1 MSLFAKKSI
10 SSLLEEAGEGGNKLK
25 RTLGPTGLIA
35 LGIGAIIGAGLFSIT
50 GVAAGENAGPAITIS
65 FIIAAVGC
73 AFAGLCYAEFASMIP
88 VAGSAYTYSY
98 ATMGRFIAWII
109 GWDLVLEYA
118 VGAAT
123 VASSWS
129 GYFYKFMH
137 NMGINFPREL
147 TMTPWDHVHVKGGKI
162 IPEMLNG
169 VANPELVGAD
179 HIHGIMNLPA
189 VLVVVLLSLV
199 LIRGTRESSLINGII
214 VSLKLMVVVLFIG
227 LGWAYINTDNYTPY
241 IPENTGEF
249 GHYGWSGI
257 IRAAGI
263 VFFAYI
269 GFDAVSTAAQ
279 EAKNPRRD
287 MPIGIL
293 VSLVIC
299 TILYLLFA
307 HVMTGMAH
315 YTEFKAD
322 PTDKLAPVATALA
335 HTPYTWLNQGI
346 ILAILAGYMSVIL
359 VMLMGQSRVF
369 FSMSHDGLLP
379 KYFSNIHPKYKT
391 PHHSNLIFMV
401 FVSLFAAFVPGSVVG
416 EMTSIGTLLAF
427 ILVCAGVLY
436 MRYKMPEAPRGF
448 RTPLVP
454 LVPILGILV
463 CLGMMVFLPLD
474 TWIRLF
480 VWMAIGIAIFFAYSN
495 KNADKKE
502 ADRT

>member
-1 MSLFAKKSI
+1 MSLFQRKSME
-10 SSLLEEAGEGGNKLK
+10 SLLQESGEGGNQLK
-25 RTLGPTGLIA
+25 RTLGPYGLIA

-73 AFAGLCYAEFASMIP
+73 GFAGLCYAEFSSMIP

-129 GYFYKFMH
+129 GYFYKFLH

-147 TMTPWDHVHVKGGKI
+147 TMTPWDHVHMQGDKV
-162 IPEMLNG
+162 IPEMING
-169 VANPELVGAD
+169 VANPALANSIEV
-179 HIHGIMNLPA
+179 HGIMNLPA
-189 VLVVVLLSLV
+189 VFVVILLSLV
-199 LIRGTRESSLINGII
+199 LIRGTKESSVVNGII
-214 VSLKLMVVVLFIG
+214 VSLKLMVVAVFIA
-227 LGWAYINTDNYTPY
+227 LGWAYINMDNYTPY
-241 IPENTGEF
+241 IPENTGTF

-293 VSLVIC
+293 VSLAIC
-299 TILYLLFA
+299 TVLYILFA
-307 HVMTGMAH
+307 HVLTGLAH

-322 PTDKLAPVATALA
+322 PTDKLAPVATALK
-335 HTPYTWLNQGI
+335 HTPYVWLNQSI

-369 FSMSHDGLLP
+369 FSMSKDGLLP
-379 KYFSNIHPKYKT
+379 SFFSNIHPKFKT
-391 PHHSNLIFMV
+391 PWHSNLLFMA
-401 FVSLFAAFVPGSVVG
+401 FVSLFAAFVPGSIVG

-427 ILVCAGVLY
+427 ILVCAGVLFL
-436 MRYKMPEAPRGF
+436 RYKMPNAPRGF

-454 LVPILGILV
+454 FVPIMGILT

-474 TWIRLF
+474 TWIRLV
-480 VWMAIGIAIFFAYSN
+480 VWMAIGIAIFFLYSN
-495 KNADKKE
+495 KNADKLQK
-502 ADRT
+502 